1 MSAVPPKA
9 PRNEKGNRGTGPPAG
24 GDHAPHLGG
33 RHRVPLDQGTS
44 RGSGMTPCKISFDR
58 RTLEFH

>member
-1 MSAVPPKA
+1 MVMAQGLGDADRQA
-9 PRNEKGNRGTGPPAG
+9 PRNEKGDRRAGTPAG

-44 RGSGMTPCKISFDR
+44 RGSGMTTVQDQLR
-58 RTLEFH
+58 